1 MDKTRIFFFFSWGD
15 FWDFRE
21 MQRLTCFET
30 FYKGLAKEEGE
41 NQTDPASRLKQ
52 SKHNTIEHRKLS
64 KKRRKCSNKICDRRN
79 YRELMEL
86 DRLAAGKS
94 RR

>member
-1 MDKTRIFFFFSWGD
+1 MNYKIKAARSDEAIYAWTKVLEIFFFFSGGD

-21 MQRLTCFET
+21 MQRLTCFES

-52 SKHNTIEHRKLS
+52 SKHNTVDHRKLS
-64 KKRRKCSNKICDRRN
+64 KKRRK
-79 YRELMEL
+79 
-86 DRLAAGKS
+86 
-94 RR
+94 

>member
-41 NQTDPASRLKQ
+41 NQTDPASRSTKTKQ
-52 SKHNTIEHRKLS
+52 TQY
-64 KKRRKCSNKICDRRN
+64 
-79 YRELMEL
+79 YRAQKAEQEEEEMF
-86 DRLAAGKS
+86 
-94 RR
+94 

>member
-1 MDKTRIFFFFSWGD
+1 MNYKIKAALDQMKQSMHGQNYKFFFFFSGGD

-21 MQRLTCFET
+21 MQRLTCFES

-52 SKHNTIEHRKLS
+52 IKQTQ
-64 KKRRKCSNKICDRRN
+64 
-79 YRELMEL
+79 
-86 DRLAAGKS
+86 
-94 RR
+94 